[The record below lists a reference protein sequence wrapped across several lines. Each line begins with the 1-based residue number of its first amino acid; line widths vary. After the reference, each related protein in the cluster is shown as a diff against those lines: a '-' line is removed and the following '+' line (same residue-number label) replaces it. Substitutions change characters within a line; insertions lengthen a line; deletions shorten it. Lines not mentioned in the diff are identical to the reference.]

1 MKWNRIYAADLE
13 SALNKNQLEILKSQS
28 LASAG
33 RSICDEII
41 SLVCAEIRA
50 AVANANR
57 YIDEDHLKIPNE
69 LKLAAIRLCVEALQA
84 RLSGMEL
91 TAQQIKLADIAR
103 QTIEK
108 VAMGKFLVSSPD
120 IPVQTAFE
128 KKSVKHFARSEK
140 TASFDALRGI

>member
-1 MKWNRIYAADLE
+1 MKWNRISAGDLE

-33 RSICDEII
+33 RSVCDEII

-57 YIDEDHLKIPNE
+57 YIDEDHLKIPEE
-69 LKLAAIRLCVEALQA
+69 LRLSGIRLCVEALQT

-108 VAMGKFLVSSPD
+108 VAMGKFAVSSPD
-120 IPVQTAFE
+120 CPVQTAFE
-128 KKSVKHFARSEK
+128 KKSVKHFARGEK
-140 TASFDALRGI
+140 TASFEALRGI